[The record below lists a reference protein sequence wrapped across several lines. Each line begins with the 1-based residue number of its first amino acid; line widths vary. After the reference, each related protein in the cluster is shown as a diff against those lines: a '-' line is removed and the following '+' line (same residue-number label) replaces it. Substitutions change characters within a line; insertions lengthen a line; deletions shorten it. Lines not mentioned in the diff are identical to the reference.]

1 MQGCFLKAVGAISKV
16 ANILLELKNSK
27 NLNTIALSKNLST
40 MVYDCTDSLAL
51 ISQVNTELE
60 QNSRDYITYCLD
72 DQYHT
77 LIKNFPADSEF
88 LFGGDLPKRI
98 MNVTAN
104 KRPFSSSKTS
114 FQSYNASFKSSKK
127 QNGHQIRTG
136 QYQKQYSSSH
146 SNKYPKQK
154 KH

>member
-16 ANILLELKNSK
+16 TNILLELKNSK

-60 QNSRDYITYCLD
+60 QNIRDYITYCLD

-114 FQSYNASFKSSKK
+114 FQSYNTSFKSSKK